1 MLAPDLV
8 VASTELDMP
17 VPSWAFDFKG
27 FRAADPADRTVRNY
41 YNMMKGFLLR
51 GTDDGRMQFTITLV
65 TLAYR
70 WPAMLLAVMSL
81 LRADH
86 LEERRLAQ
94 NLARRLSSSA
104 ASSNGDGLYIMCT
117 NAGDIVMHDG
127 AAANAVDP
135 PAIMDAIS
143 ESEYEPIDFH
153 SPAFSLPDIDSD
165 TCPESEP
172 EIPDDIDS
180 DTCPESE
187 TEIPDVSPV
196 PSHDI
201 DADPDSENND
211 MSEPEIPDVS
221 PVPSHDIDADPDSE
235 TNAML
240 HPIPVTPSGI
250 NGSGPAYESDND
262 DMSSDNDV
270 GGSSVD
276 HIRGSFW
283 G

>member
-172 EIPDDIDS
+172 D
-180 DTCPESE
+180 
-187 TEIPDVSPV
+187 IPDVSPV

-262 DMSSDNDV
+262 DTSSDNDV
-270 GGSSVD
+270 A
-276 HIRGSFW
+276 HIQGSFW
-283 G
+283 W